1 MNVRVDKK
9 LIAISDAAAAAGGG
23 GRGGGASDTTRLLS
37 LQPSRRHAA
46 LVQRNLRP
54 GVHIP
59 VRTQRPPIF

>member
-9 LIAISDAAAAAGGG
+9 LIAISDAAAAAG